1 MAFSVSNIHLY
12 ILKAKVAAVKMK
24 DSQAQCN
31 VKLDH
36 QDLQEYSK
44 FELIKIVFVY
54 GIPVSPVLALLL
66 STALLLKLKNNQG
79 VEISYQFINTG
90 KGRAL
95 KTIPGGQAGEVL

>member
-1 MAFSVSNIHLY
+1 
-12 ILKAKVAAVKMK
+12 MK
-24 DSQAQCN
+24 DSQAQWN

>member
-12 ILKAKVAAVKMK
+12 ILKAKVAAVKMN
-24 DSQAQCN
+24 DSQAQYN

-44 FELIKIVFVY
+44 SELIKIVFVY
-54 GIPVSPVLALLL
+54 GVPVSLVLVLLL
-66 STALLLKLKNNQG
+66 STALLLKLINNQG
-79 VEISYQFINTG
+79 VEISYQFINTD

-95 KTIPGGQAGEVL
+95 KAIPGAQAG